1 MKPVPIPPEDKAVV
15 DAAINGDEV
24 AFAELTRKH
33 RRELHVHCYRMLASF
48 EDAEDL
54 VQDTF
59 LRAWQRRAT
68 FERRGSLRSWLYRIA
83 TNGCLDF
90 LEKNKRR
97 ATLDVESGHAPE
109 SRSTEVPWLQPYPD
123 RLLAEVAPV
132 SSEPDAK
139 LLAKESIELA
149 YIVAL
154 QFLPPRQRVALIL
167 CDVLDWSA
175 HETAKL
181 LETSTPA
188 VNGALRRAR
197 AALRERHHPPKER
210 ISSAGERELLQQ
222 YVAATERCDADAL
235 VRLLRDDARFSM
247 PPEPGVWVG
256 NHAVV
261 DAWVSSGF
269 GSPPYDDL
277 KCVITG
283 ANGAP
288 GVVGY
293 HKRPGDREYRPLA
306 IDVLRTQD
314 GLIAEITTFGI
325 KSLLDAFALPP
336 TLP

>member
-1 MKPVPIPPEDKAVV
+1 VRPVPIPPEDRTVIEAV
-15 DAAINGDEV
+15 INGDEV

-68 FERRGSLRSWLYRIA
+68 FEGRGSIRSWLYRIA

-97 ATLDVESGHAPE
+97 AMPDAEAGHAPG
-109 SRSTEVPWLQPYPD
+109 SRPAEVPWLQPFPD
-123 RLLAEVAPV
+123 RLLAEAAPA

-139 LLAKESIELA
+139 LLARESIELA

-154 QFLPPRQRVALIL
+154 QFLPPRQRASLIL

-175 HETAKL
+175 QEAATL
-181 LETSTPA
+181 LETTTPA

-197 AALRERHHPPKER
+197 ATLRERHHSPRTRTPTE
-210 ISSAGERELLQQ
+210 GERELLQQ
-222 YVAATERCDADAL
+222 VVAATERGDVDAL
-235 VRLLRDDARFSM
+235 ARLLHDDVRFSM
-247 PPEPGVWVG
+247 PPEPGVAVG
-256 NHAVV
+256 RQAVV

-269 GSPPYDDL
+269 GSPPYDDF
-277 KCVITG
+277 KCVLTG
-283 ANGAP
+283 ANGGPA
-288 GVVGY
+288 VVSY
-293 HKRPGDREYRPLA
+293 HRGPGDGEYRPLA
-306 IDVLRTQD
+306 IDVLRLQD
-314 GLIAEITTFGI
+314 GLVAEITTFGI
-325 KSLLDAFALPP
+325 HGLLDAFALPP
-336 TLP
+336 TLR